1 MKLTNTG
8 TSNTQYDRQEKLNHL
23 KQMAMADG
31 VLTENEKKL
40 FRQII
45 PMTDEEADELFRTI
59 ESELEAVQ
67 SETEVI
73 DWKRKNGYDFEKFI
87 VSRCP
92 AKFEIKQWT
101 SDKFVEGK
109 YDAHN
114 LDPDLLLE
122 VVTSAHKYP
131 IAIEC
136 KFHMGFVDD
145 WVFVARE
152 EQLERYRQF
161 QEEHQY
167 PVFIAIGMGGSGANP
182 EELFIVPIS
191 ALKYPHARRDY
202 LRQFAVDPRYKL
214 FYDTKSN
221 RFRGRNGKQSPRI
234 GK

>member
-1 MKLTNTG
+1 MGTIIERQNTL
-8 TSNTQYDRQEKLNHL
+8 YVL

-31 VLTENEKKL
+31 VLTDNEKQI

-45 PMTDEEADELFRTI
+45 PMTDDEAEELFRTI

-101 SDKFVEGK
+101 SDKFMEGK
-109 YDAHN
+109 FDAHS
-114 LDPDLLLE
+114 LEPDLLLE
-122 VVTSAHKYP
+122 IVTIAQRYS

-136 KFHMGFVDD
+136 KFHMGFVND
-145 WVFVARE
+145 WLFVARE
-152 EQLERYRQF
+152 EQLKRYLQF
-161 QEEHQY
+161 QKERKY
-167 PVFIAIGMGGSGANP
+167 PVFIAIGVGGSGANP

-191 ALKYPHARRDY
+191 ALKYPHARRSY
-202 LRQFAVDPRYKL
+202 LQQFAVNPRYKL
-214 FYDTKSN
+214 FYDIKSS
-221 RFRGRNGKQSPRI
+221 RFRGRNGKQ
-234 GK
+234 